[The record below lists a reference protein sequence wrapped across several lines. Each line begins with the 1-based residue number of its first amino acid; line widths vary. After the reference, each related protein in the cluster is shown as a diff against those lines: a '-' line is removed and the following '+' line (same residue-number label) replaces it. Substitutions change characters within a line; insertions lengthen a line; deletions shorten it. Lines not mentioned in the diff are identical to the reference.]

1 MNRNLVEYQMASE
14 QRKEVDMAIIFNEK
28 KNMFLLTTRNTQYVF
43 KIVGGKYL
51 IHCYYGYRSDS
62 LDFAQ
67 DVLALPFSPRINVAE
82 QERFS
87 LNDAPLECSFYG
99 SGDYR

>member
-43 KIVGGKYL
+43 
-51 IHCYYGYRSDS
+51 
-62 LDFAQ
+62 Q
-67 DVLALPFSPRINVAE
+67 DR
-82 QERFS
+82 R
-87 LNDAPLECSFYG
+87 G
-99 SGDYR
+99 

>member
-1 MNRNLVEYQMASE
+1 
-14 QRKEVDMAIIFNEK
+14 
-28 KNMFLLTTRNTQYVF
+28 MFF